1 MIIKRIICKVIED
14 QKVAFHEDQKH
25 WSSLSKE
32 KGFIGQV
39 GGWSNEEPL
48 TACIYAFW
56 ESQEDYD
63 YFMNEVHDKIFVP
76 SGQGNTYSSIDVRL
90 FDERNSI
97 FRNGSELNI
106 VLWKSEY
113 IRVTLSKVRE
123 DRLNHFVEMQQPGMG
138 KSEGMLGGVYSFS
151 QKEKGLFMALSGWSK
166 EGYHHKYMKNH
177 VSGLMRAAKPMDD
190 LVEIGEEGFE
200 VEDEWRVLKIDNWY
214 DCEN

>member
-14 QKVAFHEDQKH
+14 QKVAFHENQKQ

-63 YFMNEVHDKIFVP
+63 YFMNEVHDEIFVP
-76 SGQGNTYSSIDVRL
+76 SDQGSTYSSIDVRL
-90 FDERNSI
+90 FDERGSI
-97 FRNGSELNI
+97 FRNESELNS

-113 IRVTLSKVRE
+113 IRVTLAKVRE
-123 DRLNHFVEMQQPGMG
+123 DRLDHFVEMQQKVWSPGMG

-151 QKEKGLFMALSGWSK
+151 QNEKGLFLTLSGW
-166 EGYHHKYMKNH
+166 ENEVCHHMYVKNRYPRL
-177 VSGLMRAAKPMDD
+177 VEAAKLMEDAEGI
-190 LVEIGEEGFE
+190 VGEGFK
-200 VEDEWRVLKIDNWY
+200 VEDEWRVLKMDN
-214 DCEN
+214 C